1 METKEYVIT
10 LLILASYGFFKEVR
24 PSEPYL
30 TEYLIDNTTADALN
44 LNKNDVY
51 SKVKPCFNFVLRL
64 LRPELGL
71 TEAKKPR

>member
-1 METKEYVIT
+1 MERKEYVIT

-51 SKVKPCFNFVLRL
+51 TKVKS
-64 LRPELGL
+64 
-71 TEAKKPR
+71 